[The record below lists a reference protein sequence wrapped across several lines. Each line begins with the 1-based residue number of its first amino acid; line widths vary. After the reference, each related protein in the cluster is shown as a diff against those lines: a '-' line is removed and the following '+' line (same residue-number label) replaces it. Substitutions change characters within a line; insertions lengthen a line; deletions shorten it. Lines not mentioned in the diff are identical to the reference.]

1 MLLKGPRHDPI
12 SVRKALAV
20 LREVPVA
27 PLLVSQD
34 SACDDGASNARKRVQ
49 TLRSERLQ
57 QIRVVRADDDAEAQ
71 TQRVEVF
78 GHILEDVHKGGVDQT
93 SCVNL
98 KGGGEGRC
106 GWCGWVGPGAQRVDL
121 VAEQVQVVLLTKG
134 HESTEDGW
142 AVAASKWIMGGCR
155 V

>member
-1 MLLKGPRHDPI
+1 M
-12 SVRKALAV
+12 
-20 LREVPVA
+20 
-27 PLLVSQD
+27 
-34 SACDDGASNARKRVQ
+34 Q

-78 GHILEDVHKGGVDQT
+78 GHILEDVH
-93 SCVNL
+93 